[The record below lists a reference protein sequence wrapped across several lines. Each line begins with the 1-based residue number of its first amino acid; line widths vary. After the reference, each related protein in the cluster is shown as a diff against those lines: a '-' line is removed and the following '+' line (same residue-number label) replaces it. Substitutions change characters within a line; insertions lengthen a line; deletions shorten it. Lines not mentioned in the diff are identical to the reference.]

1 MSLHE
6 LIGHREA
13 RLAVGQAFA
22 SGRLPQALLLHGVPG
37 VGKQRFGLWMA
48 QLLLCEKPRGGT
60 PCGECRG
67 CRLSVRVEHPDLHW
81 YVPVKKPPSRG
92 SPQRDDEALEDARR
106 ERIEDLRGRPL
117 QPTHSGDP
125 LGLHLGTIRNL
136 RRRAASRPSMASR
149 QVFLVA
155 NAEELVSQEA
165 SPEAANALLKLLEE
179 PPEGLYFILTSAEP
193 GRLLPTIRSRT
204 SSLHLPGLSN
214 EAVSAFLQE
223 RRGVGADQANAVA
236 GLASGSIGRALGY
249 LPGEDEEEGPLEAL
263 RKESFRLLRDA
274 LSDDPAH
281 RFSRAL
287 QYAPSG
293 ARGLRELLL
302 GLEVWLRDLAAA
314 GQAPEALLNRD
325 AGDWLVRTV
334 KELGIDPAAVARG
347 MEALHDARAQAAGNV
362 NPQLL
367 LSGLLIRLNRTLVPP
382 RPASL
387 TAVEDQLRGSGVPRR
402 LG

>member
-6 LIGHREA
+6 LVGHREG
-13 RLAVGQAFA
+13 RLAVARAFDT
-22 SGRLPQALLLHGVPG
+22 GRLPQALLLHGAPG
-37 VGKQRFGLWMA
+37 VGKQRFGLWIA
-48 QLLLCEKPRGGT
+48 QLLLCEKPSAEG
-60 PCGECRG
+60 PCGRCQG
-67 CRLSVRVEHPDLHW
+67 CRLAMRIEHPDLHW
-81 YVPVKKPPSRG
+81 YVPVRKPPSKG
-92 SPQRDDEALEDARR
+92 SPQRDDEALEEARQT
-106 ERIEDLRGRPL
+106 RIQELRSRPL
-117 QPTHSGDP
+117 QPTHSSEP

-136 RRRAASRPSMASR
+136 RRRAANRPSMASR

-179 PPEGLYFILTSAEP
+179 PPESLTFILTSAEP

-204 SSLHLPGLSN
+204 SSLHLPGLP
-214 EAVSAFLQE
+214 EDAVSTFLQE
-223 RRGVGADQANAVA
+223 MRGVEASKAEATA
-236 GLASGSIGRALGY
+236 RLASGSIGRALGY
-249 LPGEDEEEGPLEAL
+249 LPDEGEEDGPLEAL

-274 LSDDPAH
+274 LSDDPAQ

-314 GQAPEALLNRD
+314 RTSPEALLNRD

-334 KELGIDPAAVARG
+334 EELGIDPAAVARS

-382 RPASL
+382 RPTSL
-387 TAVEDQLRGSGVPRR
+387 AGMEERLRESGVPRR
-402 LG
+402 SG

>member
-6 LIGHREA
+6 VIGHREA
-13 RLAVGQAFA
+13 RLAVGRAFA
-22 SGRLPQALLLHGVPG
+22 AGRLPQALLLHGVPG
-37 VGKQRFGLWMA
+37 VGKQRFGLWIA
-48 QLLLCEKPRGGT
+48 QLLLCQEPAGVT
-60 PCGECRG
+60 PCGQCQG
-67 CRLSVRVEHPDLHW
+67 CRLAVRVEHPDLHW
-81 YVPVKKPPSRG
+81 FVPVKKPPSRG

-106 ERIEDLRGRPL
+106 ARIEELRARPL
-117 QPTHSGDP
+117 QPTHSAET

-136 RRRAASRPSMASR
+136 RRRAANRPSMASR

-155 NAEELVSQEA
+155 NAEELVSQQA

-179 PPEGLYFILTSAEP
+179 PPPSLYFILTSAEP

-204 SSLHLPGLSN
+204 SSLHLPALKN

-223 RRGVGADQANAVA
+223 RRGVDADQADAVA
-236 GLASGSIGRALGY
+236 RLASGSIGRALGY
-249 LPGEDEEEGPLEAL
+249 LSSEDDEEGPLEML

-314 GQAPEALLNRD
+314 RQAPEALLNRD

-334 KELGIDPAAVARG
+334 EELGIDPAAVARS
-347 MEALHDARAQAAGNV
+347 MEALHDAREQAAGNV

-382 RPASL
+382 RPTSL
-387 TAVEDQLRGSGVPRR
+387 GGVEEQLRESGVPRR
-402 LG
+402 PG